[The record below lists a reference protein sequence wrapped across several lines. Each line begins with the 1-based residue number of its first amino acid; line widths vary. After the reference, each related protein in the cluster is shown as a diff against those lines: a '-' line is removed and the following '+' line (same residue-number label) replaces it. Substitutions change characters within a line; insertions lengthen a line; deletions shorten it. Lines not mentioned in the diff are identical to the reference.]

1 MNDIFRIMRHVVAW
15 VVIVVLCA
23 IVCFCAGAFVMITTG
38 NGQAG
43 MSVMLFGGILLTLS
57 IGMLD

>member
-1 MNDIFRIMRHVVAW
+1 MNNVFKFFRHVLAW
-15 VVIVVLCA
+15 TIIVIACA
-23 IVCFCAGAFVMITTG
+23 IISFCVGLCVMLTTG